1 MILPTFNNSLQAWDR
16 FWGCVTRANQ
26 RNKMEYHRRLVA
38 AIVAFR
44 LNDYV
49 KHVGGDG
56 DHRKVVERELAELL
70 AQSEYAGQSGAE
82 LAAVT
87 EREVQMRMPGDTVW
101 HDLACLAHAV
111 HFPVQARLMVNW
123 QRGGSSEYI
132 PSLMKQ
138 FPFLNQPIEAVAP
151 SNIAAPPTGMGRLSR
166 ELRGMLSERLQL
178 LSLPKIRYAFSDTSP
193 PFLATRRE
201 GDAGVSVLPEG
212 WKPGTE
218 ERV

>member
-1 MILPTFNNSLQAWDR
+1 MN
-16 FWGCVTRANQ
+16 
-26 RNKMEYHRRLVA
+26 A
-38 AIVAFR
+38 AIETRLPDGPSSRHGPRAVAFSFGLTAR
-44 LNDYV
+44 GACL
-49 KHVGGDG
+49 
-56 DHRKVVERELAELL
+56 LL
-70 AQSEYAGQSGAE
+70 AHSFCVPTWY
-82 LAAVT
+82 
-87 EREVQMRMPGDTVW
+87 
-101 HDLACLAHAV
+101 DLACLAHAV

-123 QRGGSSEYI
+123 QHGGSSEYI

-201 GDAGVSVLPEG
+201 GDAGVSVVPEG

-218 ERV
+218 GMI